1 MQASHAVAKWK
12 LEMVEELVKLIRDYP
27 VVGIVNM
34 ENIPARTLQKMR
46 AKLRG
51 DVLIKMSRKSIMSH
65 AIEKAAKEEK
75 SLEGLKDM
83 LKGQPALIFSRINPF
98 RLYKILEENKVPAP
112 AKPNTIAP
120 RDIVVPKGETPFA
133 PGPLLGELQSLGIQT
148 EIKGGKI
155 AVKKDAVVAKA
166 GDVLDAKLAGI
177 LNRLGIEPMEVGLD
191 LIAAYEAGTVFL
203 PDVLHIDEDEVK
215 AKLALAYQQ
224 AVNLSINSGFLTRE
238 TAPLAIAKAYREALA
253 VALEAAVPEPD
264 IMDKLVARAYLQMLS
279 LASKLSDA
287 ALDEELRQKL
297 SATQAVATLPSEE
310 PAKEEPA
317 ETEEEEKEEEPSEEE
332 AAAGLGALFG

>member
-1 MQASHAVAKWK
+1 MRASGAVAKWK
-12 LEMVEELVKLIRDYP
+12 LEKVEELARLIRDYP

-51 DVLIKMSRKSIMSH
+51 EVLIKMSKKSIMQH

-75 SLEGLKDM
+75 SLADLKDK
-83 LKGQPALIFSRINPF
+83 LRGQPAFIFSKINPF
-98 RLYKILEENKVPAP
+98 KLYKILEENKVPAP
-112 AKPNTIAP
+112 AKPNSIAP

-133 PGPLLGELQSLGIQT
+133 PGPLLGELQALGIQT

-155 AVKKDAVVAKA
+155 AVKKDTVVARA
-166 GDVLDAKLAGI
+166 GDVIDAKLANI

-191 LIAAYEAGTVFL
+191 LIAAYEAGTVFS
-203 PDVLHIDEDEVK
+203 PEVLRVDEEEVK
-215 AKLALAYQQ
+215 AQLALAYQQ

-253 VALEAAVPEPD
+253 LALEAAIPEPGAVD
-264 IMDKLVARAYLQMLS
+264 RLLAKAHLQMLS
-279 LASKLSDA
+279 LASRLGDS
-287 ALDEELRQKL
+287 ALDDELRREL
-297 SATQAVATLPSEE
+297 SSAAPAAQE
-310 PAKEEPA
+310 PAKKEAEEKA
-317 ETEEEEKEEEPSEEE
+317 EEEEKKEEAEEEEE

>member
-1 MQASHAVAKWK
+1 MRASGAVAKWK
-12 LEMVEELVKLIRDYP
+12 LEKVEELAKLIQDYP

-51 DVLIKMSRKSIMSH
+51 EVLIKMSKKSIMQH
-65 AIEKAAKEEK
+65 AIEKAAREEK
-75 SLEGLKDM
+75 SLEGLKDK
-83 LKGQPALIFSRINPF
+83 LRGQPAFIFSRINPF
-98 RLYKILEENKVPAP
+98 KLYRILEENKVPAP
-112 AKPNTIAP
+112 AKPNSIAP

-133 PGPLLGELQSLGIQT
+133 PGPLLGELQALGIQT

-155 AVKKDAVVAKA
+155 AVKKDTVVAKA
-166 GDVLDAKLAGI
+166 GDVIDAKLANI
-177 LNRLGIEPMEVGLD
+177 LSRLGIEPMEVGLD
-191 LIAAYEAGTVFL
+191 LIAAYEDGTVFL
-203 PDVLHIDEDEVK
+203 PDVLRVDEEEIK

-253 VALEAAVPEPD
+253 LALEAAIPEPD
-264 IMDKLVARAYLQMLS
+264 VVDKLIAKAHLQMLS
-279 LASKLSDA
+279 LASKLSDD
-287 ALDEELRQKL
+287 ALDDELRQLL
-297 SATQAVATLPSEE
+297 SATQTAAPPSEK
-310 PAKEEPA
+310 PAKEEPQPEA
-317 ETEEEEKEEEPSEEE
+317 EEEKEEEPSEEE